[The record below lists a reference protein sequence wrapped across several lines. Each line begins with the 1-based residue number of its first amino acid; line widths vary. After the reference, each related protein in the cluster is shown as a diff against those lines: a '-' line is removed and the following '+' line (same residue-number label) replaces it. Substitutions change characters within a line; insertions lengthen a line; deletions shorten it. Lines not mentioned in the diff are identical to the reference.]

1 MSREHNVNIFI
12 TGGSGFIGGH
22 LVKALHPENDVVIYD
37 KKNDDDILDINDLTF
52 AMRDS
57 DIVIH
62 CAAIAGI
69 YSVDRDAHRTMQTNL
84 IGTNNALQAAKV
96 NGAKLFINFSTSEVY
111 GPHIYNGSEQDM
123 TTQGSIAESR
133 WLYSVSKLAGEYLA
147 KSYDIPTVSVRPFN
161 VFGPGQIGEGAIMGM
176 VKRAILGEPITVYN
190 DGTQIR
196 SWCYIDDFVDAI
208 LLILARQT
216 MFNGNQLFNIGN
228 PQNTITVLN
237 LARLIIKMTDSQ
249 SKIKFAPH
257 PGPEVNVRVPSI
269 DHAKACLG
277 FMPTVTLEGGLEATI
292 EYYRDEL

>member
-1 MSREHNVNIFI
+1 MKIFI
-12 TGGSGFIGGH
+12 TGGSGFIGSH
-22 LVKALHPENDVVIYD
+22 LVKALRPDNEVVVYD
-37 KKNDDDILDINDLTF
+37 IKNDDDISDINSLTF

-57 DIVIH
+57 DIIIH
-62 CAAIAGI
+62 CAAITGI
-69 YSVDRDAHRTMQTNL
+69 YSVDKDAHHTMQTNL

-133 WLYSVSKLAGEYLA
+133 WLYAVSKLAGEYLA

-176 VKRAILGEPITVYN
+176 VKKAILGEPITVYN

-249 SKIKFAPH
+249 SKIEFAPH

-269 DHAKACLG
+269 DHAKSCLG